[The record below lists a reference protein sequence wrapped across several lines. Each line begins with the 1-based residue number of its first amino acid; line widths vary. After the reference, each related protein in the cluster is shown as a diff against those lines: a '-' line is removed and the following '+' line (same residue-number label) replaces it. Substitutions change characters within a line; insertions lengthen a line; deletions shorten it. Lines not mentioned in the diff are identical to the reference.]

1 MGETATR
8 RYFGAMKALNA
19 IYPDQ
24 KRVVA
29 DVEAKIG
36 ALFARCPSLCGFSV
50 QDRQQVSEMRP
61 AQIEES
67 QIPDADLYVT
77 EIGIYPRIGTEEYA
91 DVFDE
96 ITVTLANLVNE
107 QPNAYDVLRGRT
119 FARTLQ

>member
-1 MGETATR
+1 
-8 RYFGAMKALNA
+8 MKTLPLKSLEKL
-19 IYPDQ
+19 YPDQ

-36 ALFARCPSLCGFSV
+36 ALFTRCPSLCGFSV
-50 QDRQQVSEMRP
+50 QDRKQVAAARP
-61 AQIEES
+61 EQLPEN

-77 EIGIYPRIGTEEYA
+77 EIGVFPKLGADQYA

-96 ITVTLANLVNE
+96 ITITISSLVNE

-119 FARTLQ
+119 FARAMQ

>member
-1 MGETATR
+1 
-8 RYFGAMKALNA
+8 MKVLNA

-77 EIGIYPRIGTEEYA
+77 EIGIYPRLGTDQYA

>member
-1 MGETATR
+1 MKLHLP
-8 RYFGAMKALNA
+8 AM
-19 IYPDQ
+19 YPDQ

-36 ALFARCPSLCGFSV
+36 ALFLRCPTLCGFSV
-50 QDRQQVSEMRP
+50 QDR
-61 AQIEES
+61 AQLPEQITEA

-77 EIGIYPRIGTEEYA
+77 EIGIFPKLGDEQYA

-96 ITVTLANLVNE
+96 ITITLSTLVSE
-107 QPNAYDVLRGRT
+107 QPNAFDVLRGRT

>member
-1 MGETATR
+1 
-8 RYFGAMKALNA
+8 MKALTA

-36 ALFARCPSLCGFSV
+36 ALFSRCPTLCGFSV
-50 QDRQQVSEMRP
+50 QDRQQVSASRP
-61 AQIEES
+61 SVIEES

-77 EIGIYPRIGTEEYA
+77 EIGIYPKLGAEQYT

-96 ITVTLANLVNE
+96 ITVTLANLVSE

>member
-1 MGETATR
+1 
-8 RYFGAMKALNA
+8 MKALPMKA
-19 IYPDQ
+19 AGKLYPDQ

-29 DVEAKIG
+29 DVEAKI
-36 ALFARCPSLCGFSV
+36 ASLFARCPALCGFSI
-50 QDRQQVSEMRP
+50 QDRAQVSQTKPQEVN
-61 AQIEES
+61 ES

-77 EIGIYPRIGTEEYA
+77 EIGIYPKLGADQYA

-96 ITVTLANLVNE
+96 ISVTLANLVSA

>member
-1 MGETATR
+1 
-8 RYFGAMKALNA
+8 MKALNA

-36 ALFARCPSLCGFSV
+36 ALFTRCPSLCGFSV
-50 QDRQQVSEMRP
+50 QDRQQVSETRP
-61 AQIEES
+61 EQVDES

>member
-1 MGETATR
+1 
-8 RYFGAMKALNA
+8 MKLQLSA

-29 DVEAKIG
+29 DVEAKMA
-36 ALFARCPSLCGFSV
+36 ALFLRCPALCGFSV
-50 QDRQQVSEMRP
+50 QDRAQLPEQISE
-61 AQIEES
+61 Q

-77 EIGIYPRIGTEEYA
+77 EIGIFPKLGAEQYA

-96 ITVTLANLVNE
+96 ITVTLSNLVSE
-107 QPNAYDVLRGRT
+107 QPNAFDVLRGRT

>member
-1 MGETATR
+1 
-8 RYFGAMKALNA
+8 MKTLPLKS
-19 IYPDQ
+19 IEQLYPDQ
-24 KRVVA
+24 KRVLA

-36 ALFARCPSLCGFSV
+36 ALFTRCPTLCGFSV
-50 QDRQQVSEMRP
+50 QDRGQVQDARP
-61 AQIEES
+61 AQIQES

-77 EIGIYPRIGTEEYA
+77 EIGIFPKLGADQYA

-96 ITVTLANLVNE
+96 ITVTISSLVNE